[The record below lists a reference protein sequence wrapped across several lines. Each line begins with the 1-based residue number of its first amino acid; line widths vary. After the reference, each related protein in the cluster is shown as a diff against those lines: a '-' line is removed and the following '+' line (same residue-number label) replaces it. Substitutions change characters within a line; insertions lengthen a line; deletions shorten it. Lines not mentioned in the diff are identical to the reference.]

1 MRHSCDYPG
10 CTKNYGKKYTLTRH
24 KKIHLNTAHSCSGCG
39 KKFCDDSGLS
49 RHIRVHTGEKP
60 YPCLHTRTCGK
71 AFVALGNLKIHM
83 NAIHDE
89 KYNTKQLAELLSS
102 IDRSESQPP
111 QALRSL
117 DTPVT
122 STSLSSGPQTEDR
135 LNLMAEIVLSENNSY
150 TAPSPFAD
158 ELKNDIDSLM
168 VLERVTPSS
177 FQPMRNRYKPIKA
190 HKPYFRKDLWS
201 HTGKKHA
208 IAEAG
213 LNMLAY
219 DNQTIKSLLQPLAEL
234 ALKQNPPV
242 FLCVQPESKS
252 NKMEDLQ
259 RVTLKA
265 MKFLSETVQGTPALV
280 CAICRA
286 FGAVSGSHLIVN
298 MVIDNT
304 LIIIDPLM
312 NKSGFQEGILSQIL
326 KAYQEAGLAGF
337 MAASA
342 LIPEGKMKENS
353 SGVLSVAIAKK
364 LTQLG
369 YAKIKNWL
377 EKAADM
383 KDLLCE
389 TTSTQPDYLAKLIQG
404 QGSENHDE
412 CMTAIESEHSDRK
425 FNLPP
430 SLAQNLFERR
440 VLAMHSE
447 SQNKKIIAEF
457 QTAVRMASTDPR
469 PSLSESEG
477 QLFFR
482 QHGSSSSSGN
492 TANDS
497 SSTISLTDS

>member
-1 MRHSCDYPG
+1 MRHSCNYPG
-10 CTKNYGKKYTLTRH
+10 CTKEYGKKYTLNRH
-24 KKIHLNTAHSCSGCG
+24 KKVHMNTGPGCPHCG
-39 KKFCDDSGLS
+39 KKFCDNSSLG
-49 RHIRVHTGEKP
+49 RHKRVHTGERP
-60 YPCLHTRTCGK
+60 YPCLHTQTCGK
-71 AFVALGNLKIHM
+71 AFAAISNLRIHM
-83 NAIHDE
+83 EKQHNE
-89 KYNTKQLAELLSS
+89 KYETKQLFELISS
-102 IDRSESQPP
+102 INPSESRTL

-117 DTPVT
+117 DPPVT
-122 STSLSSGPQTEDR
+122 STSLSSGPQTEDP
-135 LNLMAEIVLSENNSY
+135 LNITEEIVLSENTSY

-177 FQPMRNRYKPIKA
+177 LQPMRNRYRHLINAQKPC
-190 HKPYFRKDLWS
+190 FRKNLWS
-201 HTGKKHA
+201 HTDMKYA

-213 LNMLAY
+213 LNMREY

-265 MKFLSETVQGTPALV
+265 MKSLSEAVQGTPALV

-312 NKSGFQEGILSQIL
+312 NKSGYQEEIFSQIL
-326 KAYQEAGLAGF
+326 NAYQEAGLAGF
-337 MAASA
+337 MAVST

-353 SGVLSVAIAKK
+353 SGVLSVAIAEK

-369 YAKIKNWL
+369 YIKIKNWL

-389 TTSTQPDYLAKLIQG
+389 TTPTQPDYLAKLIQG
-404 QGSENHDE
+404 QGSKNHDK
-412 CMTAIESEHSDRK
+412 CIKRD
-425 FNLPP
+425 
-430 SLAQNLFERR
+430 
-440 VLAMHSE
+440 
-447 SQNKKIIAEF
+447 
-457 QTAVRMASTDPR
+457 
-469 PSLSESEG
+469 
-477 QLFFR
+477 
-482 QHGSSSSSGN
+482 
-492 TANDS
+492 
-497 SSTISLTDS
+497 